1 MSENRYST
9 SPTTYLPHNLTTY
22 PPHHFTTYPLHHL
35 PTSPLHHL
43 PTSPLHHLP
52 TSPPT
57 HFKTYHLPTSPPH
70 HLPTRSPVS
79 RQLSL
84 TLGMPARFILFK
96 PPPPL
101 NTLQQQTHMCCTF
114 STCLL
119 VLTQQ
124 EHTHSYSNCTY
135 TCTYKHTQLLFLEPR
150 NLGFG
155 TLQWGGPAQCFLL
168 QC

>member
-1 MSENRYST
+1 MSENGYST

-22 PPHHFTTYPLHHL
+22 PPHHFTTYPPHHL
-35 PTSPLHHL
+35 PTSKLTTYPPHNLTTYPPHH
-43 PTSPLHHLP
+43 S
-52 TSPPT
+52 SPPT
-57 HFKTYHLPTSPPH
+57 HFKTYHLPTSPPTH
-70 HLPTRSPVS
+70 QVAC
-79 RQLSL
+79 L
-84 TLGMPARFILFK
+84 TAAVTDSWHACKVHSFQA

-135 TCTYKHTQLLFLEPR
+135 TCTYKHTHSYYL
-150 NLGFG
+150 
-155 TLQWGGPAQCFLL
+155 
-168 QC
+168 